1 MRPISSVL
9 VLLASLVAALVTA
22 LVAAPGAHAWTW
34 PAAGPVLRP
43 FSLGADTYAGGQH
56 RGVDI
61 GARARQ
67 PGAALRRPARSRS
80 SARSRRA
87 AARSRSRPPTAMR

>member
-1 MRPISSVL
+1 MRRFISVL
-9 VLLASLVAALVTA
+9 VLLASLVASLVTA
-22 LVAAPGAHAWTW
+22 LAIVPSAHAWTW

-61 GARARQ
+61 GAELGSPVRAPAAGTVSFVGSI
-67 PGAALRRPARSRS
+67 PG
-80 SARSRRA
+80 A